1 MRPILLSFGGGIN
14 STALLLE
21 WVEQGKPLDLVIF
34 ADTGSE
40 MPETYEFIDKYVI
53 PFCKKHKIHFE
64 TVYYTVSN
72 KVAGVKKGHWVE
84 GERVSIYDYYEYQK
98 AVPSMI
104 KRSCTDKFKI
114 SPIEKY
120 IKQKWGDKNLPLRLI
135 GIDAGES
142 HRAKFIV
149 DPKTG
154 KKINVVAVSAR
165 SINKKRKFKVNK
177 KIFYKN
183 PLEIFKKNN
192 IDILFEAIGL
202 SDGISKKVV
211 ETALKSKI
219 HVITP
224 NKALISKHGN
234 ELAKLA
240 EKNKVNL
247 EFEAS
252 VAGGIPI
259 LRSIKE
265 GLATNK
271 ISKVYGILNGTSN
284 YILSEMENSN
294 ENFADVLKKA
304 QILGYA
310 EPGNPKL
317 DLNGFDA
324 FAKVRI
330 LSALAFNSKISKHK
344 CLMEG
349 IEKIELKDIKI
360 ANQLDLRIKLLGI
373 SELKNNHLF
382 ETVHPCLVSKKSY
395 IGNVN
400 GVMNAVILQGKPVG
414 ESVLQGEGAGPG
426 PTSSSLLSDLLSIL
440 RGNIKKPFG
449 VSVSKLKSLK
459 PYNVNNYVNSL
470 YLRFEV
476 KDKPGVLSE
485 ITNRLAKYKIS
496 VKRLIQTPDKKNNKA
511 TIVIITHK
519 TTETNIHNC
528 LSIFKKN
535 KNILKTPTL
544 IRLLG

>member
-1 MRPILLSFGGGIN
+1 MNNLINLAIVGLGQVGNYLLN
-14 STALLLE
+14 ELNT
-21 WVEQGKPLDLVIF
+21 
-34 ADTGSE
+34 
-40 MPETYEFIDKYVI
+40 
-53 PFCKKHKIHFE
+53 KKKDIE
-64 TVYYTVSN
+64 LKTS
-72 KVAGVKKGHWVE
+72 
-84 GERVSIYDYYEYQK
+84 
-98 AVPSMI
+98 
-104 KRSCTDKFKI
+104 KRI
-114 SPIEKY
+114 
-120 IKQKWGDKNLPLRLI
+120 R
-135 GIDAGES
+135 
-142 HRAKFIV
+142 
-149 DPKTG
+149 
-154 KKINVVAVSAR
+154 VVAVSAR
-165 SINKKRKFKVNK
+165 NINKKRKFKVDK

-183 PLEIFKKNN
+183 PLEIFKKNK
-192 IDILFEAIGL
+192 IDVLFEAIGL

-211 ETALKSKI
+211 ETALKNKI

-294 ENFADVLKKA
+294 ENFVDVLKKA
-304 QILGYA
+304 QALGYA

-330 LSALAFNSKISKHK
+330 LSALAFNSKISKYK

-373 SELKNNHLF
+373 SELKNNQLF

-400 GVMNAVILQGKPVG
+400 GVMNAVILEGKPVG

-449 VSVSKLKSLK
+449 VSVSKLKSLQ

-476 KDKPGVLSE
+476 KDKPGVLSQ

-519 TTETNIHNC
+519 TSEINCHNC

>member
-1 MRPILLSFGGGIN
+1 MNNIVN
-14 STALLLE
+14 
-21 WVEQGKPLDLVIF
+21 
-34 ADTGSE
+34 
-40 MPETYEFIDKYVI
+40 
-53 PFCKKHKIHFE
+53 
-64 TVYYTVSN
+64 
-72 KVAGVKKGHWVE
+72 VAVVGLGQVGNYLFNELIVKKK
-84 GERVSIYDYYEYQK
+84 D
-98 AVPSMI
+98 
-104 KRSCTDKFKI
+104 
-114 SPIEKY
+114 IE
-120 IKQKWGDKNLPLRLI
+120 L
-135 GIDAGES
+135 
-142 HRAKFIV
+142 
-149 DPKTG
+149 KTG
-154 KKINVVAVSAR
+154 KRVNVVAISAKN
-165 SINKKRKFKVNK
+165 INKKRKYKINR

-183 PLEIFKKNN
+183 PFEIFKKEKV
-192 IDILFEAIGL
+192 DILFEVIGQ
-202 SDGISKKVV
+202 SDAVSKRLV
-211 ETALKSKI
+211 ETALKNKI

-234 ELAKLA
+234 NLAKLA
-240 EKNKVNL
+240 EKNNVNL

-271 ISKVYGILNGTSN
+271 LSKVYGILNGTSN
-284 YILSEMENSN
+284 YILSEMENS
-294 ENFADVLKKA
+294 EQNFSDVLKKA
-304 QILGYA
+304 QLLGYA

-330 LSALAFNSKISKHK
+330 LSALAFNSKISNKK

-349 IEKIELKDIKI
+349 IEKIDLKDIKI

-373 SELKNNHLF
+373 SELKNNQLF

-400 GVMNAVILQGKPVG
+400 GVMNAVILNGKPVG

-449 VSVSKLKSLK
+449 VSVNKLKTLK
-459 PYNVNNYVNSL
+459 TYNVNNYVNSL

-476 KDKPGVLSE
+476 KDKPGVLSQ

-511 TIVIITHK
+511 TIVIVTHK
-519 TTETNIHNC
+519 TTELNCNSC

-535 KNILKTPTL
+535 KNILKSPTL
-544 IRLLG
+544 IRLLD

>member
-1 MRPILLSFGGGIN
+1 MKNNINIAVVGLGQVGSYLLNELNI
-14 STALLLE
+14 
-21 WVEQGKPLDLVIF
+21 
-34 ADTGSE
+34 
-40 MPETYEFIDKYVI
+40 
-53 PFCKKHKIHFE
+53 KKK
-64 TVYYTVSN
+64 
-72 KVAGVKKGHWVE
+72 
-84 GERVSIYDYYEYQK
+84 D
-98 AVPSMI
+98 
-104 KRSCTDKFKI
+104 
-114 SPIEKY
+114 IE
-120 IKQKWGDKNLPLRLI
+120 L
-135 GIDAGES
+135 
-142 HRAKFIV
+142 
-149 DPKTG
+149 KTG

-165 SINKKRKFKVNK
+165 NINKKRQFKIDK
-177 KIFYKN
+177 KIFFKN
-183 PLEIFKKNN
+183 PLEIFNKKKV
-192 IDILFEAIGL
+192 DILFEAIGQ
-202 SDGISKKVV
+202 SDGISKKIV
-211 ETALKSKI
+211 ETALKNKI

-234 ELAKLA
+234 DLAKLA
-240 EKNKVNL
+240 EINNVNL

-252 VAGGIPI
+252 VAGGIPV

-284 YILSEMENSN
+284 YILTEMENSN
-294 ENFADVLKKA
+294 LNFSEVLKKA
-304 QILGYA
+304 QKLGYA

-330 LSALAFNSKISKHK
+330 LSALAFHSKISKYK

-360 ANQLDLRIKLLGI
+360 ANQLDLRVKLLGI
-373 SELKNNHLF
+373 SELKNNQLF

-400 GVMNAVILQGKPVG
+400 GVMNAVIIEGKPVG
-414 ESVLQGEGAGPG
+414 ESILQGEGAGPG
-426 PTSSSLLSDLLSIL
+426 PTSSALLSDLLSIL
-440 RGNIKKPFG
+440 RGNIKNPFG
-449 VSVSKLKSLK
+449 VKVSKLKSLK
-459 PYNVNNYVNSL
+459 AYNSNNYINSL

-476 KDKPGVLSE
+476 KDKPGVLSQ

-496 VKRLIQTPDKKNNKA
+496 IKRIIQTPDKKNNKA

-519 TTETNIHNC
+519 TSELNCSNC

-535 KNILKTPTL
+535 KNILKNPIL

>member
-1 MRPILLSFGGGIN
+1 MKKIYNIAVVGLGQVGIYLLN
-14 STALLLE
+14 ELN
-21 WVEQGKPLDLVIF
+21 
-34 ADTGSE
+34 
-40 MPETYEFIDKYVI
+40 
-53 PFCKKHKIHFE
+53 KK
-64 TVYYTVSN
+64 
-72 KVAGVKKGHWVE
+72 KK
-84 GERVSIYDYYEYQK
+84 SIE
-98 AVPSMI
+98 I
-104 KRSCTDKFKI
+104 
-114 SPIEKY
+114 
-120 IKQKWGDKNLPLRLI
+120 
-135 GIDAGES
+135 
-142 HRAKFIV
+142 
-149 DPKTG
+149 KTG
-154 KKINVVAVSAR
+154 TKINVVAISAKN
-165 SINKKRKFKVNK
+165 IKKKRKFKINK
-177 KIFYKN
+177 RIFYTN
-183 PLEIFKKNN
+183 PLDILKKHKV
-192 IDILFEAIGL
+192 DILFEAIGL
-202 SDGISKKVV
+202 SDGVSKKIV
-211 ETALKSKI
+211 EKALKSKV

-234 ELAKLA
+234 YLAKLA
-240 EKNKVNL
+240 EKNNVNL

-271 ISKVYGILNGTSN
+271 ISKIYGILNGTSN

-294 ENFADVLKKA
+294 QKFNDVLIKA
-304 QILGYA
+304 QKLGYA

-330 LSALAFNSKISKHK
+330 LSALAFNSKISQHK

-373 SELKNNHLF
+373 TELKKNQLF
-382 ETVHPCLVSKKSY
+382 ETVHPCLVNKKSY

-400 GVMNAVILQGKPVG
+400 GVMNAVILEGKPVG
-414 ESVLQGEGAGPG
+414 ETFLQGEGAGPG

-449 VSVSKLKSLK
+449 IPFAQLKALKS
-459 PYNVNNYVNSL
+459 YNINNYTNSL

-476 KDKPGVLSE
+476 RDRPGVLSQ
-485 ITNRLAKYKIS
+485 ITNRLAKYRIS
-496 VKRLIQTPDKKNNKA
+496 VKRLIQTPDKKTNKA

-519 TTETNIHNC
+519 TSEINSKNC

-544 IRLLG
+544 IRVLG

>member
-1 MRPILLSFGGGIN
+1 MNKIVNVAVVGLGQVGNYLNNELI
-14 STALLLE
+14 
-21 WVEQGKPLDLVIF
+21 I
-34 ADTGSE
+34 
-40 MPETYEFIDKYVI
+40 
-53 PFCKKHKIHFE
+53 KKKE
-64 TVYYTVSN
+64 
-72 KVAGVKKGHWVE
+72 
-84 GERVSIYDYYEYQK
+84 
-98 AVPSMI
+98 
-104 KRSCTDKFKI
+104 
-114 SPIEKY
+114 IE
-120 IKQKWGDKNLPLRLI
+120 L
-135 GIDAGES
+135 
-142 HRAKFIV
+142 
-149 DPKTG
+149 KTG
-154 KKINVVAVSAR
+154 KRVNVVAISAKN
-165 SINKKRKFKVNK
+165 INKKRKYKINK

-183 PLEIFKKNN
+183 TFEIFKKEKV
-192 IDILFEAIGL
+192 DILFEVIGQ
-202 SDGISKKVV
+202 SDGVSKKLV
-211 ETALKSKI
+211 ETALKNKI

-234 ELAKLA
+234 NLAKLA
-240 EKNKVNL
+240 EKNNVNL

-271 ISKVYGILNGTSN
+271 LSKVYGILNGTSN
-284 YILSEMENSN
+284 YILSEMENS
-294 ENFADVLKKA
+294 EQNFADVLKKA
-304 QILGYA
+304 QLLGYA

-330 LSALAFNSKISKHK
+330 LSALAFNSKISNKK

-349 IEKIELKDIKI
+349 IEKIDLKDIKI

-373 SELKNNHLF
+373 SELKNNQLF

-400 GVMNAVILQGKPVG
+400 GVMNAVILNGKPVG

-449 VSVSKLKSLK
+449 VSVNKLKTLK
-459 PYNVNNYVNSL
+459 TYNVNNYVNSL

-476 KDKPGVLSE
+476 KDRPGVLSQ

-511 TIVIITHK
+511 TIVIVTHK
-519 TTETNIHNC
+519 TTELNCNSC

-535 KNILKTPTL
+535 KNILKSPTL
-544 IRLLG
+544 IRLLD